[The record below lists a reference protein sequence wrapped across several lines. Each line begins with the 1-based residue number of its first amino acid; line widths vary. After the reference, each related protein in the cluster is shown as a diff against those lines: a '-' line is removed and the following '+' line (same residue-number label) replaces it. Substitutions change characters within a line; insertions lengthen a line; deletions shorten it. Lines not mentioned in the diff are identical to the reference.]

1 MLKKLFIV
9 YLKFNFYCVFCIFA
23 CSTVRLAVAV
33 SGEGAN
39 IKMNKPGCLRV
50 RVDWPM
56 LRPPTHFQYCRP
68 ERG

>member
-39 IKMNKPGCLRV
+39 IKMNKPGWLRV